1 MSHDR
6 HSEFLIKEKKL
17 VTCPYCNTIFQCNKD
32 TEFHQAIR
40 AHHNKSTFCK
50 EKRKRGEI
58 QIVSNASKQQKCQ
71 NDIGK
76 LETLRHRLS
85 NATTENLPNYWES
98 DDDVHIDVEDFYQES
113 QVDFDDDER
122 SQSPDI
128 PIDEQDSDEAGLDET
143 ESFVAD
149 GGLDDVAEDIVD
161 FEQQNLDCTSD
172 NAFHIDNEEKGD
184 EAQEMKEELDVPLG
198 SRMFEHECLSN
209 DIRTKQQLIRLFYF
223 DNMPAKFNRVLGEQV
238 DVDAAIQFLDHMV
251 EMHMSESEG
260 DDFLAL
266 MDRIVLYNS

>member
-6 HSEFLIKEKKL
+6 HSEFVIKEKKL
-17 VTCPYCNTIFQCNKD
+17 ITCPYCNTIFQCNKD

-50 EKRKRGEI
+50 ERRKRGEI

-98 DDDVHIDVEDFYQES
+98 DDEMAISFDNDVHIDAKDFDQES
-113 QVDFDDDER
+113 QFDFDDDQWT
-122 SQSPDI
+122 QSLDI
-128 PIDEQDSDEAGLDET
+128 QIDEQDSDDGGLDET

-149 GGLDDVAEDIVD
+149 GGLDDLAEDIVA
-161 FEQQNLDCTSD
+161 FEQQNLDFTSD
-172 NAFHIDNEEKGD
+172 NAFHIDNEE
-184 EAQEMKEELDVPLG
+184 
-198 SRMFEHECLSN
+198 
-209 DIRTKQQLIRLFYF
+209 T
-223 DNMPAKFNRVLGEQV
+223 GE
-238 DVDAAIQFLDHMV
+238 
-251 EMHMSESEG
+251 
-260 DDFLAL
+260 
-266 MDRIVLYNS
+266 RRKR